1 MMNQRFFIHS
11 ITIYHDNDDG
21 TVTRM
26 VFDGVYFRHNKKSN
40 VIDKGFEN
48 GSTGTIYI
56 PIKQDLNISNTD
68 IVVEET
74 PTLSVKSMN
83 KKSVNYIDKVEV
95 KKLTV
100 NEDDPNDE
108 FYRLFRDPSIQ
119 KYRVVSVDDNRKGNL
134 QHYKLGVG
142 E

>member
-1 MMNQRFFIHS
+1 MNKRFFIHS
-11 ITIYHDNDDG
+11 ITLYHDNDDG

-26 VFDGVYFRHNKKSN
+26 IFRGVYFRHNKKSN
-40 VIDKGFEN
+40 VIDKGFEK

-56 PIKQDLNISNTD
+56 PTENELNISNTD
-68 IVVEET
+68 IIIEGT
-74 PTLSVKSMN
+74 PILSVNSVSD
-83 KKSVNYIDKVEV
+83 KSVNYINQIEV
-95 KKLTV
+95 RRLSV

-108 FYRLFRDPSIQ
+108 FYRMFRDASIQ

-134 QHYKLGVG
+134 QHYKLGVS